1 MLATMRHAFV
11 TAISATLLVS
21 LPGLPAALAGT
32 AYLEISN
39 KVDSQNRSAAVEI
52 NRKYKR
58 PFLTRIPGAKSML
71 IRQHDVQVLHG
82 FATAQQA
89 QAYLSS
95 DAVDGILQDTV
106 LAAYRW
112 QYIVSG
118 VQIPKFAD
126 LLERMV
132 TPAQM
137 GRIDAALAPIVS
149 NAAPR

>member
-1 MLATMRHAFV
+1 MPTTMRQVFV
-11 TAISATLLVS
+11 TAISATLLVPLLGS
-21 LPGLPAALAGT
+21 RAALAGT

-52 NRKYKR
+52 YRKYKR

-95 DAVDGILQDTV
+95 DLFTKGVVVALKPLLQ
-106 LAAYRW
+106 
-112 QYIVSG
+112 
-118 VQIPKFAD
+118 AD
-126 LLERMV
+126 PQVRIYS
-132 TPAQM
+132 TP
-137 GRIDAALAPIVS
+137 
-149 NAAPR
+149 